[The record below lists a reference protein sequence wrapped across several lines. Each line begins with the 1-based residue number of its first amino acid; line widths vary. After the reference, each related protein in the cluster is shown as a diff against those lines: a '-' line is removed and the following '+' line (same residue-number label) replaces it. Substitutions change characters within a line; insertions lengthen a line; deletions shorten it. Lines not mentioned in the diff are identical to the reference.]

1 MAAGKGTRLP
11 HLRTARTSRST
22 RATRATRA
30 TRTSRSTRSEQ
41 VLPVGG
47 AHHGDRILSTGEE
60 QRHSL
65 TPPNGHGGREQGL
78 EALVAKLH
86 DRTHTKV

>member
-11 HLRTARTSRST
+11 HLRTARTSRS
-22 RATRATRA
+22 TRATRA

-47 AHHGDRILSTGEE
+47 AHHGDRILLSTGEE